1 MASDYQAISVYN
13 EEQLGK
19 DRASRKSQVAM
30 YTDPVHFIFEL
41 LQNADDACATKIS
54 FTVTPD
60 QLIIEHN
67 GKLFT
72 ESNVK
77 AISYFE
83 KSDKT
88 ESGEEITKI
97 GHFGLGFKSVF
108 AYTASP
114 YVYSGQ
120 ESFKITQLYSV
131 EAVPY
136 PISLKE
142 TQTRFVFPFDHL
154 IEKPDYIENRKLKS
168 PEIAYQDIAG
178 KLEKLGADT
187 LLFTKFLE
195 EICWTSLDSNR
206 HYRRK
211 SISINSLTREVCIN
225 NGASEQRCYLVFDRP
240 IFWPDDKMI
249 EKQHRPVQIAF
260 GLDKPRKDGGV
271 IRKINNAQLFVFFPT
286 TRETHVGFILQGP
299 YRTNPPRENVFPDDE
314 FNQHLGIQT
323 AELLTESLHQLK
335 ELDLLNL
342 NTLSVLPL
350 HQDKFE
356 GHEIF
361 KPLYLQVCEAL
372 RTAQLLPKHQG
383 GFASANESRLVRGA
397 KLAEVFDAEQLGML
411 FGREKLE
418 WLDTSL
424 TINNYPDLHRFL
436 TELVDGIEVSPD
448 TLAPKLTTDFF
459 SKQSSDWLIKFIQY
473 AEKSTDKIKQ
483 CQFIRLESGE
493 HVTLRQDDENATAW
507 FAPENSTG
515 LDLIKDFPLVHHK
528 LAENE
533 EVRKFLDK
541 EGIHKIKSVDI
552 VEQRILPKYQDTPFD
567 VDTPFSEYEKAYRA
581 DLYQIGKAYA
591 DADDEIKEGL
601 NKSLNDIEWLA
612 CFHASGNEPD
622 KVFWKTPESTNL
634 YAKPT
639 EKLGFTVPEDKIAYF
654 LHPVVSEALA
664 EFKSIN
670 DYLKESIQPIAPLT
684 IVKDFILPSYKIPSE
699 FDEVSYRKDLQW
711 ICKAFSGDESVKDE
725 LKQSLSSPITWHPP
739 TTWLACVHASG
750 KEPEEII
757 WRKPKAGDLFA
768 KSVDEQTFRV
778 PENMNGYFL
787 HPSVVDEFRK
797 NESARMYLEKCVN
810 EMDAIVIVEKFILP
824 KYTNPDTKVDF
835 DEALYRPDL
844 QWIGKAYNSNKK
856 YLIADKLKN
865 TAWLA
870 CVHAS
875 GNHPDDVIWEKS
887 DATRLFKSTETHCEW
902 FTGLEDVD
910 VYFLHPIVKKELN
923 GIADD
928 LISSIG
934 KGELVIKQTPNYQ
947 SYVVIS
953 NQHGCHKRGL
963 DGFDSNWEIT
973 GITQMLTKPRPEQ
986 SKILWNL
993 LLINSKCIRG
1003 FTESSNRSNWSN
1015 IKKKEELSK
1024 IGNQLSTSK
1033 WLPDKAGIWHKPG
1046 ELLLTD
1052 LPDEFDTGSL
1062 SAIKVADKLG
1072 MKTPEEEQAINIVA
1086 GDDSD
1091 LKRLIAR
1098 YKSASDADRQKMLK
1112 IIPQEIPPQPAPSF
1126 KDGLNRLNRPQRGS
1140 IASNDTDNSG
1150 HPLTNPER
1158 YQNKVDQAVEE
1169 GIKQHESTPQTIR
1182 FSPVRE
1188 SASNKP
1194 ARDFLYAEYQGK
1206 CQITGNTFPKASANA
1221 NGEAENYFEACSLLS
1236 YSNADY
1242 LNDAGNML
1250 CVSADTMAKLKNAS
1264 FEWLDDLEPIIE
1276 RFKNREMENVKMK
1289 IKLAGEECVITWSER
1304 HSVRLVALYDKAS

>member
-1 MASDYQAISVYN
+1 MSKVDYAKIRQDNI
-13 EEQLGK
+13 EEYGK
-19 DRASRKSQVAM
+19 GTRHLSYFADIYSTR
-30 YTDPVHFIFEL
+30 THFIFEI
-41 LQNADDACATKIS
+41 LQNAEDALSRRLLSSPSGYVGFHLHQDRLEIY
-54 FTVTPD
+54 
-60 QLIIEHN
+60 HN
-67 GKLFT
+67 GKPFDDRDIVGICGIGEGT
-72 ESNVK
+72 
-77 AISYFE
+77 
-83 KSDKT
+83 KT
-88 ESGEEITKI
+88 GDYTQI
-97 GHFGLGFKSVF
+97 GKFGIGFKSVY
-108 AYTASP
+108 AY
-114 YVYSGQ
+114 
-120 ESFKITQLYSV
+120 SFFPQIHS
-131 EAVPY
+131 EDEHFE
-136 PISLKE
+136 IR
-142 TQTRFVFPFDHL
+142 RFVEPHEIEATSSKDTLITLPFDQ
-154 IEKPDYIENRKLKS
+154 PDKRPEWAFRKNVNADVAQS
-168 PEIAYQDIAG
+168 EISQAIT
-178 KLEKLGADT
+178 KLNIRT
-187 LLFTKFLE
+187 LLFLRNIEKIEWILANGEQGFLTKENQLE
-195 EICWTSLDSNR
+195 NKQYNWRIVEVSD
-206 HYRRK
+206 HQGK
-211 SISINSLTREVCIN
+211 RE
-225 NGASEQRCYLVFDRP
+225 QWQ
-240 IFWPDDKMI
+240 IFARNIKIKNDDKD
-249 EKQHRPVQIAF
+249 QIATIEVAF
-260 GLDKPRKDGGV
+260 LLENGKVSKADDTELV
-271 IRKINNAQLFVFFPT
+271 ISFPT
-286 TRETHVGFILQGP
+286 EKKTELGFLIQAP
-299 YRTNPPRENVFPDDE
+299 FKATKSRDNIKSDDPA
-314 FNQHLGIQT
+314 NHQMIQT
-323 AELLTESLHQLK
+323 AARLAVDS
-335 ELDLLNL
+335 
-342 NTLSVLPL
+342 LSVLRDTNCLSVASYNAFPL
-350 HQDKFE
+350 DEDDFPE
-356 GHEIF
+356 DNLF
-361 KPLYLQVCEAL
+361 RPVYDRVREAL
-372 RTAQLLPKHQG
+372 KTQPILPAHGG
-383 GFASANESRLVRGA
+383 GFIKADEA
-397 KLAEVFDAEQLGML
+397 KLARVKGLVDLFSSEQLGEL
-411 FGREKLE
+411 FEKEKLA
-418 WLDTSL
+418 WLDASITSDSFPYFHSYL
-424 TINNYPDLHRFL
+424 LGL
-436 TELVDGIEVSPD
+436 SDGIQITPESLVS
-448 TLAPKLTTDFF
+448 KLTADFL
-459 SKQSSDWLIKFIQY
+459 SKQPIAWLIQFIQY
-473 AEKSTDKIKQ
+473 AEQGTKALRRVP
-483 CQFIRLESGE
+483 FIRLESGE
-493 HVTLRQDDENATAW
+493 QVDLRQEDENPIAW

-533 EVRKFLDK
+533 EVRKFLEK
-541 EGIHKIKSVDI
+541 EGIHEIKSVDI
-552 VEQRILPKYQDTPFD
+552 VEQCILPKYQDTPFD

-612 CFHASGNEPD
+612 CIHANGNEPD

-639 EKLGFTVPEDKIAYF
+639 EKLGFTVPEDKTAYF

-670 DYLKESIQPIAPLT
+670 DYLNESIQPIAPLT
-684 IVKDFILPSYKIPSE
+684 IVKDFILPNYKTPSE

-768 KSVDEQTFRV
+768 KPVDEQTFRV

-787 HPSVVDEFRK
+787 HPSVVDEFSK

-824 KYTNPDTKVDF
+824 KYTNPDTTVDF
-835 DEALYRPDL
+835 DEALYRADL

-875 GNHPDDVIWEKS
+875 GNHPDCVIWEKS
-887 DATRLFKSTETHCEW
+887 DTTVLFKSTETHCEW
-902 FTGLEDVD
+902 FSGLEDVD

-947 SYVVIS
+947 GYVVIN

-973 GITQMLTKPRPEQ
+973 GITQMLTKPRPVQ

-993 LLINSKCIRG
+993 LLINNKCIRG

-1015 IKKKEELSK
+1015 IKKKEEFSK

-1033 WLPDKAGIWHKPG
+1033 WLPDKAGIWHKPS

-1052 LPDEFDTGSL
+1052 LPDEFDTDSL

-1091 LKRLIAR
+1091 LKRLIES

-1126 KDGLNRLNRPQRGS
+1126 KDGINSLNRPQRGS
-1140 IASNDTDNSG
+1140 IASNDTDNSS

-1158 YQNKVDQAVEE
+1158 YQNKVEQAVEE
-1169 GIKQHESTPQTIR
+1169 GIKQHEYAPQTIR
-1182 FSPVRE
+1182 FLPVRE
-1188 SASNKP
+1188 SASNKT

-1206 CQITGNTFPKASANA
+1206 CQITDNTFPKASANA

-1236 YSNADY
+1236 YNNADY
-1242 LNDAGNML
+1242 LNNAGNML

-1264 FEWLDDLEPIIE
+1264 FEWLDDLEAIIE
-1276 RFKNREMENVKMK
+1276 NFNNRQQAEIENVKAK
-1289 IKLAGEECVITWSER
+1289 VILAGEECEIIWSER
-1304 HSVRLVALYDKAS
+1304 HFALLVALWEKA